1 MIRLGS
7 APICQGVITVILA
20 GQKWQWFV
28 AMKKDD
34 LVVTSTTRLFIGL
47 GANLTPE
54 GYATPQA
61 GCEAAM
67 TMLSKLGVTVVKMS
81 RWYESAPVPP
91 SDQPWYLNAVAA
103 ATTSFDAAETLA
115 ILHHVEAHFGRVR
128 SVRNAAR
135 VLDLDLLDF
144 GGQIHYHATL
154 KVPHPRMHDRAFV
167 LVPLRDLV
175 DDWTH
180 PQTGQSLDALIA
192 DLSPGQ
198 MIRPA

>member
-1 MIRLGS
+1 MT
-7 APICQGVITVILA
+7 AVFA
-20 GQKWQWFV
+20 GQKWQWFM

-67 TMLSKLGVTVVKMS
+67 TMLGDLGVTVFRMS
-81 RWYESAPVPP
+81 KWYESAPVPP

-115 ILHHVEAHFGRVR
+115 ILHQVEAHFGRVR

-144 GGQIHYHATL
+144 GGQIHDQATL
-154 KVPHPRMHDRAFV
+154 TVPHPRMHDRAFV

-192 DLSPGQ
+192 DLSPDQ
-198 MIRPA
+198 LIRPA

>member
-1 MIRLGS
+1 MAI
-7 APICQGVITVILA
+7 
-20 GQKWQWFV
+20 
-28 AMKKDD
+28 KKDD

-54 GYATPQA
+54 GYKSPQA

-67 TMLSKLGVTVVKMS
+67 TMLGDLGVTVIRMS

-115 ILHHVEAHFGRVR
+115 ILHQVEAHFGRVR

-144 GGQIHYHATL
+144 GGQIHNQAKLT
-154 KVPHPRMHDRAFV
+154 VPHPRMHERAFV
-167 LVPLRDLV
+167 LVPLSDLV
-175 DDWTH
+175 TDWAH
-180 PQTGQSLDALIA
+180 PLTGQSLVALIDRLPA
-192 DLSPGQ
+192 DQL
-198 MIRPA
+198 IRPAQDR